1 MIWLVAIPQ
10 QKGVNV
16 MTKTEIIFYVLGI
29 ETSLLE
35 VRDCKEEKVIEKM
48 EISIYNRGIQYFS
61 EVKKNTNMSI
71 ETYLFALQQ
80 LHSLAVKYLD

>member
-1 MIWLVAIPQ
+1 
-10 QKGVNV
+10 

-35 VRDCKEEKVIEKM
+35 ARDFIEEKVFEKM
-48 EISIYNRGIQYFS
+48 VISIYNRGIQYFS
-61 EVKKNTNMSI
+61 EVKKNTNMST

-80 LHSLAVKYLD
+80 LHSLSVKYLD